1 MVKPAQATGQDARLS
16 NHEVVTLAVYLLG
29 GDSQYIDTED
39 VAVKA
44 NEIAPGRYTWRKY
57 PDQINIEN
65 LRAFMS
71 DAKKEKT
78 GGYLLGSGTKG
89 WMLTPAGLAF
99 AKANAARVSDAL
111 DPEVR
116 LTSQERRWRSRER
129 GRVSTS
135 TAFAKLS
142 EGRGDDVTRQD
153 AEAVFRI
160 NDYIVGAA
168 RAAKITKLLNA
179 LGEDPEVGPAVKWL
193 ADLLSKDDAR

>member
-1 MVKPAQATGQDARLS
+1 MAKPPQDNGHGHRMR
-16 NHEVVTLAVYLLG
+16 NYEIVTLAVYLLG

-44 NEIAPGRYTWRKY
+44 NEIAPGRYAWRKY
-57 PDQINIEN
+57 PGQIDLGIV
-65 LRAFMS
+65 RASMS
-71 DAKKEKT
+71 DAKKKKA

-89 WMLTPAGLAF
+89 WMLRPAGLAF
-99 AKANAARVSDAL
+99 AKGNAARVSDAL

-116 LTSQERRWRSRER
+116 LTSQQRRWRSRER
-129 GRVSTS
+129 SRVSAS
-135 TAFAKLS
+135 TALAKLS
-142 EGRGDDVTRQD
+142 EGRCDDVTRQD

-193 ADLLSKDDAR
+193 AEILRRED